1 MRHIS
6 QNSAHR
12 RPIFRNFVFSI
23 TFSNAEHGNP
33 LPVVS
38 EHEPD
43 GGDAQKCER
52 ISVDALPI
60 LGQSSTPTEPRK
72 CSLDDPPPR
81 QDLEAFRRIGTLDDF
96 RHEARKSFLLG
107 LAKDGSLIAAI
118 GEQLLQKRE
127 IPEQCAQNENA
138 AVSVLDV
145 GGMNDRMKQQA
156 YRVDKNMPLL
166 AVDLLARII
175 AVRINTAPPFSALF
189 TLWLSMTAAV
199 GLASRPAASRHFT

>member
-1 MRHIS
+1 
-6 QNSAHR
+6 
-12 RPIFRNFVFSI
+12 
-23 TFSNAEHGNP
+23 
-33 LPVVS
+33 
-38 EHEPD
+38 
-43 GGDAQKCER
+43 
-52 ISVDALPI
+52 
-60 LGQSSTPTEPRK
+60 
-72 CSLDDPPPR
+72 
-81 QDLEAFRRIGTLDDF
+81 
-96 RHEARKSFLLG
+96 
-107 LAKDGSLIAAI
+107 LIAAI